1 MLRLS
6 DAKQHT
12 VLLSTKESMSGF
24 VPLLFQCSY
33 VFCLIDWRWLSI
45 TALTCVRVRAI
56 GLWVPTFLC
65 VCVFVHPHT
74 KPPFKLSQFTFWST
88 DVRRIGNTHDKRAET
103 SSATRGPRRF
113 GAVRVCVCVLM
124 GCANKLSVVTVAI
137 STSHCQKVA
146 EQLSDFSGLSIHCS
160 RQILPS
166 FFILVDVVV
175 IVPSLI
181 TSKQHYATYSSCI
194 ILNSLFACLMGCVV
208 WFMRQSCLQRV
219 KEPQPSGVHRHVYQ
233 TIHDGSK
240 AKAAI
245 RWCFPSCDCCSTL
258 SNFKN

>member
-1 MLRLS
+1 M
-6 DAKQHT
+6 
-12 VLLSTKESMSGF
+12 
-24 VPLLFQCSY
+24 
-33 VFCLIDWRWLSI
+33 
-45 TALTCVRVRAI
+45 
-56 GLWVPTFLC
+56 C
-65 VCVFVHPHT
+65 VCVCLSILTPSHRSNCLNSRSEAQTSEELVTRMT
-74 KPPFKLSQFTFWST
+74 KEQRPLPPPGGLGVLERS
-88 DVRRIGNTHDKRAET
+88 E
-103 SSATRGPRRF
+103 
-113 GAVRVCVCVLM
+113 CVCVLM

-208 WFMRQSCLQRV
+208 
-219 KEPQPSGVHRHVYQ
+219 
-233 TIHDGSK
+233 
-240 AKAAI
+240 
-245 RWCFPSCDCCSTL
+245 
-258 SNFKN
+258 